1 MKVAQHEVLGNDAKK
16 HIRPVRDDSKVWLW
30 FRMPLSDCQH
40 WSIAPS
46 GTDSSFKNANPVPP
60 RRMLSCFRVVP
71 AGLILSNHQQ
81 RS

>member
-30 FRMPLSDCQH
+30 SRMPLSDCQH

-46 GTDSSFKNANPVPP
+46 GTDSSFKTLTQSAAADAEL
-60 RRMLSCFRVVP
+60 LSCGPCGTDF
-71 AGLILSNHQQ
+71 I
-81 RS
+81 